1 VHRDTRYD
9 AMIPQE
15 LIKKIRQIQI
25 YTSRMVDASFTGQ
38 YESVFKGR
46 GMQFDE
52 VREYTPGDDIRTID
66 WNVTA
71 RTGKPY
77 IKRFVEEREM
87 TVIFAVD
94 LSASGDFGTINKAKN
109 ELAAEFCAVM
119 AFAAAKNNDKVG
131 LLIFADQIELYIPP
145 KKGISHMLRLI
156 RELLYFKMPKR
167 KTDISQALDYLAK
180 VVRKR
185 ATVFLVS
192 DFIEMDLAILPKGT
206 PNGANGTDFKK
217 PLGLLNKRHD
227 VIAVSVRD
235 RAEIALPGVGLIEL
249 TDAETGE
256 TILIDTSSRQFRNKY
271 SAACA
276 QRFGELQNMLRTINV
291 DCISISTDKPYIQDL
306 VRFFHMRHRRH

>member
-1 VHRDTRYD
+1 
-9 AMIPQE
+9 MIPKE
-15 LIKKIRQIQI
+15 LINKIREIQI
-25 YTSRMVDASFTGQ
+25 YTSRAVDASFAGQ

-71 RTGKPY
+71 RTGRPY

-87 TVIFAVD
+87 TVVFAVD
-94 LSASGDFGTINKAKN
+94 LSASGDFGTVNKMKN
-109 ELAAEFCAVM
+109 ELAAEFCAVL

-131 LLIFADQIELYIPP
+131 LLIFTDRIELYIPP
-145 KKGISHMLRLI
+145 KKGTRHVLRLI
-156 RELLYFKMPKR
+156 RELLYFKMPRR
-167 KTDISQALDYLAK
+167 KTDIPHALDYLAR
-180 VVRKR
+180 VMRKK

-192 DFIEMDLAILPKGT
+192 DFIE
-206 PNGANGTDFKK
+206 TDFKK

-235 RAEIALPGVGLIEL
+235 RAEIALPGAGLIEFA
-249 TDAETGE
+249 DAETGE
-256 TILIDTSSRQFRNKY
+256 IILVDTSSRGFRNQY
-271 SAACA
+271 SHTSAE
-276 QRFGELQNMLRTINV
+276 RFDGLRYMLRSVSV

-306 VRFFHMRHRRH
+306 VRFFHMRRRRY

>member
-1 VHRDTRYD
+1 
-9 AMIPQE
+9 
-15 LIKKIRQIQI
+15 
-25 YTSRMVDASFTGQ
+25 MVDASFAGQ

-71 RTGKPY
+71 RTGRPY

-109 ELAAEFCAVM
+109 ELAAEFCAVL

-131 LLIFADQIELYIPP
+131 LLIFTDQIELYIPP

-156 RELLYFKMPKR
+156 RELIYFKMPKR
-167 KTDISQALDYLAK
+167 ETNISQALDYLAK
-180 VVRKR
+180 VVCKR

-192 DFIEMDLAILPKGT
+192 DFIE
-206 PNGANGTDFKK
+206 TDFKK
-217 PLGLLNKRHD
+217 QLSLLNKRHD
-227 VIAVSVRD
+227 VIAVPVRD
-235 RAEIALPGVGLIEL
+235 IAEIKLPGIGLIEFA
-249 TDAETGE
+249 DAETGE
-256 TILIDTSSRQFRNKY
+256 MILVDTSSKRFRNQY
-271 SAACA
+271 SDTAA
-276 QRFGELQNMLRTINV
+276 QRFDKLKNMLRTINV
-291 DCISISTDKPYIQDL
+291 DCISISTDKPYIHDL
-306 VRFFHMRHRRH
+306 VRFFHARHRRR

>member
-1 VHRDTRYD
+1 
-9 AMIPQE
+9 MIPPE
-15 LIKKIRQIQI
+15 LIKKIRQIEI
-25 YTSRMVDASFTGQ
+25 YTSRMVDASFAGQ

-46 GMQFDE
+46 GMAFDE

-87 TVIFAVD
+87 TVVFAVD
-94 LSASGDFGTINKAKN
+94 LSASGDFGTVNKAKN

-131 LLIFADQIELYIPP
+131 LLIFTDQIELYIPP
-145 KKGISHMLRLI
+145 KKGVSHMLRLI

-167 KTDISQALDYLAK
+167 QTNISQALDYLAK
-180 VVRKR
+180 VIRKR
-185 ATVFLVS
+185 AAVFLVS
-192 DFIEMDLAILPKGT
+192 DFIE
-206 PNGANGTDFKK
+206 TDFKK
-217 PLGLLNKRHD
+217 PLSLLNKRHD

-235 RAEIALPGVGLIEL
+235 RAEIVMPSVGLIEL
-249 TDAETGE
+249 ADAETGE
-256 TILIDTSSRQFRNKY
+256 IILVDTSSRQFRNKY
-271 SAACA
+271 TSTCA
-276 QRFGELQNMLRTINV
+276 ERFDDLKNMLRTINV

-306 VRFFHMRHRRH
+306 VRFFHLRHRRS

>member
-1 VHRDTRYD
+1 
-9 AMIPQE
+9 MIPQE
-15 LIKKIRQIQI
+15 VIKKIRQIQI
-25 YTSRMVDASFTGQ
+25 YTSRAVDASFAGQ

-87 TVIFAVD
+87 TVMFAVD
-94 LSASGDFGTINKAKN
+94 LSASGDFGTVNKAKN
-109 ELAAEFCAVM
+109 ELAAEFCAVL

-131 LLIFADQIELYIPP
+131 LLIFTDQIELYIPP

-167 KTDISQALDYLAK
+167 RTNITQALDYLGK
-180 VVRKR
+180 VARKK

-192 DFIEMDLAILPKGT
+192 DFIET
-206 PNGANGTDFKK
+206 NFKK
-217 PLGLLNKRHD
+217 TLSLLNKRHD
-227 VIAVSVRD
+227 VIAVPVRD
-235 RAEIALPGVGLIEL
+235 KAEITLPRIGLIEF

-256 TILIDTSSRQFRNKY
+256 IILVDTSGRQFRNQY
-271 SAACA
+271 SNTTA
-276 QRFGELQNMLRTINV
+276 QRFDELKTMLRTINV
-291 DCISISTDKPYIQDL
+291 DCISISTDKPYLQDL
-306 VRFFHMRHRRH
+306 IRFFHVRHRRY

>member
-1 VHRDTRYD
+1 
-9 AMIPQE
+9 MIPQE

-25 YTSRMVDASFTGQ
+25 YTSRMVNASFAGQ

-46 GMQFDE
+46 GMEFDE

-71 RTGKPY
+71 RTGRPY

-87 TVIFAVD
+87 TVVFAVD
-94 LSASGDFGTINKAKN
+94 LSASGDFGTVNKAKN
-109 ELAAEFCAVM
+109 ELAIEFCAVM

-156 RELLYFKMPKR
+156 RELLYLKMPER
-167 KTDISQALDYLAK
+167 RTNISQALDYLAR

-185 ATVFLVS
+185 ATVLLVS
-192 DFIEMDLAILPKGT
+192 DFIE
-206 PNGANGTDFKK
+206 TDFKK
-217 PLGLLNKRHD
+217 SLSLLNKRHD

-235 RAEIALPGVGLIEL
+235 RAEVALPGVGLIEFA
-249 TDAETGE
+249 DAETGE
-256 TILIDTSSRQFRNKY
+256 IILVDTSSKQFRNKY
-271 SAACA
+271 RNSCA
-276 QRFGELQNMLRTINV
+276 QRFDELNNMLRAINV

-306 VRFFHMRHRRH
+306 VRFFHMRHQRH

>member
-1 VHRDTRYD
+1 MTYSIDMLP
-9 AMIPQE
+9 AE

-25 YTSRMVDASFTGQ
+25 YTSRMVDASFAGQ

-71 RTGKPY
+71 RTGRPY
-77 IKRFVEEREM
+77 IKRYVEEREL

-94 LSASGDFGTINKAKN
+94 LSASGDFGTVNKAKN

-131 LLIFADQIELYIPP
+131 LLIFSDRIELYIPP
-145 KKGISHMLRLI
+145 KKGISHMLRLV

-167 KTDISQALDYLAK
+167 KTNINEAMDYLAR
-180 VVRKR
+180 VIRKK
-185 ATVFLVS
+185 ATVFVVS
-192 DFIEMDLAILPKGT
+192 DFIES
-206 PNGANGTDFKK
+206 DFKK
-217 PLGLLNKRHD
+217 SLSLLNKRHD
-227 VIAVSVRD
+227 VVAVSVRD
-235 RAEIALPGVGLIEL
+235 PAEIALPNIGLIEF

-256 TILIDTSSRQFRNKY
+256 LILVDTRNRSFREQY
-271 SAACA
+271 SGSTAKQAD
-276 QRFGELQNMLRTINV
+276 ELKNTFRSINV
-291 DCISISTDKPYIQDL
+291 DCINIRTDRPYVQDL
-306 VRFFHMRHRRH
+306 VRFFHMRHRRR